1 MLTYDLL
8 LGGMLL
14 LAGLFQ
20 IGGKGKNRKR
30 ELTFLLIVF
39 VILGVTSAIRYST
52 GIDYS
57 YTYAPGYEQ
66 VLQNP
71 DISLFGHHYEPGYM
85 LLQKIVAFFSSN
97 YQMIFVVTSLLII
110 GLFCICYAKYS
121 SNVYLSV
128 MLFLLLSEY
137 YCTMNFIRQSIAG
150 IIALFALEFLK
161 KKKFL
166 PYLMIILVASTFHKS
181 ALILIPFFF
190 INLIPLNK
198 WVLAV
203 YSAVTALIYFNT
215 DKIMGLVTQYWY
227 KGYHMESVHVQSTF
241 EWPFAL
247 AMFVQFLIIFLGSAR
262 LRKKDKSNYVYVNYA
277 FFAFFFTLMGT
288 RHSILDRFSIYF
300 EFAFP
305 LSIPLLYTC
314 LRESFTSWWAL
325 NGRGEG
331 EKQEKKSSW
340 LAAGLLTVIFCGGFA
355 IHQYAL
361 MMDHHGV
368 IPYRTVLNQPFYQEY
383 LQQLKQD
390 EQEFEEQILTEEQEP
405 VEQPI
410 DEPIDDEP
418 IEEPSIQQDE
428 QSSSEKQEQQN
439 SSDTSSQVTEDIPSE
454 IPEGMPVEVFLE

>member
-20 IGGKGKNRKR
+20 IGGKGKKR

-150 IIALFALEFLK
+150 IIALFALEF
-161 KKKFL
+161 
-166 PYLMIILVASTFHKS
+166 
-181 ALILIPFFF
+181 
-190 INLIPLNK
+190 
-198 WVLAV
+198 
-203 YSAVTALIYFNT
+203 
-215 DKIMGLVTQYWY
+215 
-227 KGYHMESVHVQSTF
+227 
-241 EWPFAL
+241 
-247 AMFVQFLIIFLGSAR
+247 
-262 LRKKDKSNYVYVNYA
+262 
-277 FFAFFFTLMGT
+277 
-288 RHSILDRFSIYF
+288 
-300 EFAFP
+300 
-305 LSIPLLYTC
+305 
-314 LRESFTSWWAL
+314 
-325 NGRGEG
+325 
-331 EKQEKKSSW
+331 
-340 LAAGLLTVIFCGGFA
+340 
-355 IHQYAL
+355 
-361 MMDHHGV
+361 
-368 IPYRTVLNQPFYQEY
+368 
-383 LQQLKQD
+383 
-390 EQEFEEQILTEEQEP
+390 
-405 VEQPI
+405 
-410 DEPIDDEP
+410 
-418 IEEPSIQQDE
+418 
-428 QSSSEKQEQQN
+428 
-439 SSDTSSQVTEDIPSE
+439 
-454 IPEGMPVEVFLE
+454 